1 MNYENRNNYDDIAN
15 RDNGIDLSPSVM
27 SAESLIGNEVYNH
40 QDEDLGDIKDIMLDI
55 NNGNVSYAVLSFG
68 TFLGMGEKLFA
79 VPWQALTLDTENK
92 RFVLDA
98 NKEKLVDAPG
108 FDKDNWPDMADQTWE
123 NDIHKFYQT
132 RQQQN
137 DIR

>member
-1 MNYENRNNYDDIAN
+1 MNYENRNNYDGIAN
-15 RDNGIDLSPSVM
+15 RDNGIDISPSVM

-123 NDIHKFYQT
+123 NDIHSFYQT